1 MLTNSMCVYKHQVIQ
16 CLISTRYQ
24 SSKGGWSCEWA
35 NLSLLI
41 YILTMKPNTCW
52 ICVLFECSYQY
63 HVHDKQHH
71 YLGEISNISP
81 GQLQI
86 FKPKIAGSVLAFLPM
101 RNYACSSSQNHAATI
116 INQEILLSFVKC
128 LYILVYYYK
137 VSDSNHD
144 SHKWENSR
152 FLKLPYPSSY
162 VLWHNLSYHLLKRE
176 IIS

>member
-1 MLTNSMCVYKHQVIQ
+1 MSHFYSLPKLQRWLIVWVSQPKPVDIHFNHETKYMLN
-16 CLISTRYQ
+16 
-24 SSKGGWSCEWA
+24 
-35 NLSLLI
+35 
-41 YILTMKPNTCW
+41 
-52 ICVLFECSYQY
+52 

-86 FKPKIAGSVLAFLPM
+86 FKPKISGSVLAFLPM